1 MGPTPSLDQREQ
13 AALGLEQLA
22 FLVRADA
29 WRGQGT
35 PALPP
40 TQAGVLRM
48 LAGEPSGLRPG
59 HIAERVG
66 VSPASL
72 SDSLKALEARGWI
85 RRDPDPDDGR
95 AMRVRLSRP
104 GRALAARLNDP
115 ARGMGALLAVLPE
128 RDVAALLRA
137 TQLLVAEAQRQ
148 GLATGLRTCVGCR
161 FFRPYASDD
170 PERPHLCGFTRQPF
184 GDRELRVDCSD
195 SEPAPAD
202 AVAVALDRFRRADA
216 TP

>member
-95 AMRVRLSRP
+95 AMRGRQSRP
-104 GRALAARLNDP
+104 GR
-115 ARGMGALLAVLPE
+115 
-128 RDVAALLRA
+128 
-137 TQLLVAEAQRQ
+137 
-148 GLATGLRTCVGCR
+148 
-161 FFRPYASDD
+161 
-170 PERPHLCGFTRQPF
+170 
-184 GDRELRVDCSD
+184 
-195 SEPAPAD
+195 
-202 AVAVALDRFRRADA
+202 RRAVPVHRPA
-216 TP
+216 SSRSAVR